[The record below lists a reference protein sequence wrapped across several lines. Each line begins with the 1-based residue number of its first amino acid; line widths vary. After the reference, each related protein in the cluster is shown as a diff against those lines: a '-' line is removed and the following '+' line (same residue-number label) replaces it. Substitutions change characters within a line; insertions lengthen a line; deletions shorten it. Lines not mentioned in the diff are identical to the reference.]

1 MQAMDHARSRD
12 PVCKQWDVP
21 ANHTKLT
28 FAGRDNVTHH
38 IEKGLHLRLEWL
50 HTGGGPAHIN
60 VLWRPGTPS
69 TWLSNNDAPFV
80 PIPSSALAPTIKPA
94 EQWRQELQRE
104 LSKGW
109 NTWMRDN
116 AMRHL
121 HLPSGFGVEVQLWDI
136 PVAQPAPTTAHP
148 GPVLQHTDW
157 EDDLPGHDDPP
168 WFKADNISSCV
179 DRCISLPNCVAT
191 SWNSNTDKVCN
202 FKCSTKTKRNNPQQS
217 AVIVRPGKNTCGA
230 THTDVP
236 AQVDI
241 RGLVDKC
248 RGADAD
254 S

>member
-1 MQAMDHARSRD
+1 MCVIAPPRSHILVDSSCDQPTTVSDDERGSTLQLRGRVPGGRD
-12 PVCKQWDVP
+12 ACTEWDVP
-21 ANHTKLT
+21 ANHSTVT

-50 HTGGGPAHIN
+50 HTGGGPALLK
-60 VLWRPGTPS
+60 VLWRQGTPS
-69 TWLSNNDAPFV
+69 TWLSARDAPPFV
-80 PIPSSALAPTIKPA
+80 AVPPSALAPTITPA
-94 EQWRQELQRE
+94 ELWRQDLQRG

-136 PVAQPAPTTAHP
+136 PVAEP
-148 GPVLQHTDW
+148 GSEPL
-157 EDDLPGHDDPP
+157 
-168 WFKADNISSCV
+168 A
-179 DRCISLPNCVAT
+179 
-191 SWNSNTDKVCN
+191 
-202 FKCSTKTKRNNPQQS
+202 
-217 AVIVRPGKNTCGA
+217 
-230 THTDVP
+230 